1 MRVVT
6 WTLEM
11 LDPAALRPSGP
22 PRLDAVDVRR
32 AEIPSPELNRFLYTA
47 VGGQWYWL
55 DRLLWSYQRWEEW
68 LDRPELE
75 TWVAYVRGTPAG
87 YFELEVQVPEGD
99 PSWRGA
105 ATSGPGAEPCGR
117 QVELAYFGLL
127 PRFIGGGLGGWLL
140 TIAARRAWEL
150 GPWRVWMHTCTLDGP
165 HALSNYRARG
175 FEVCAE
181 RVDDVD
187 VLPQP
192 VGPWP
197 GAAER

>member
-22 PRLDAVDVRR
+22 PRLEGVDVRR
-32 AEIPSPELNRFLYTA
+32 AEIPSPELSRFLYTA
-47 VGGQWYWL
+47 VGGEWYWL

-68 LDRPELE
+68 LDRPQVE

-87 YFELEVQVPEGD
+87 YFELEVQVPESD
-99 PSWRGA
+99 PDWRGA
-105 ATSGPGAEPCGR
+105 ASSGPGAEPRGR

-140 TIAARRAWEL
+140 TIAVRRAWEL

-175 FEVCAE
+175 FQVCAE
-181 RVDDVD
+181 REDDVD

-192 VGPWP
+192 IGPWP
-197 GAAER
+197 GAGER

>member
-11 LDPAALRPSGP
+11 LDPAALQPSGP
-22 PRLDAVDVRR
+22 PRLEAVDVRR

-68 LDRPELE
+68 LDRPEVE

-87 YFELEVQVPEGD
+87 YFELEVQLPEHD
-99 PSWRGA
+99 PTWRGA
-105 ATSGPGAEPCGR
+105 ASSGPGAEPRGR

-150 GPWRVWMHTCTLDGP
+150 APWRVWMHTCTLDGP
-165 HALSNYRARG
+165 HALANYRARG
-175 FEVCAE
+175 FQVCAE

-197 GAAER
+197 GAGER